1 MPGNRIAKPTER
13 RAGLYLR
20 ELQMLQRQGVE
31 TIPSSTLGAILGFSD
46 AQVRRDM
53 AELGMAGKPGCGYQV
68 AAMVETLQARFGI
81 DRTWMVSIIGVGN
94 LGRALAGHQGFWRQS
109 FRCVAAFD
117 RDPTVIGSKISGVP
131 IHGIDQL
138 EEILKKT
145 GTELAILAVPAGE
158 ATSIADRIA
167 KTQVSGILNFSPVTL
182 RPSRR
187 GLEIVQVDVSLEM
200 QRLAFAVV
208 NASPNR

>member
-53 AELGMAGKPGCGYQV
+53 AELGMAGKPGRGYQV
-68 AAMVETLQARFGI
+68 AAMVETLQTRFGI

-94 LGRALAGHQGFWRQS
+94 LDRALAGHQGFWRQG

-117 RDPTVIGSKISGVP
+117 RDPSVIGSKISGVR

-182 RPSRR
+182 HPTRG

>member
-68 AAMVETLQARFGI
+68 ASMVETLQARFGI

-94 LGRALAGHQGFWRQS
+94 LCRALAGHQGFWRQS

-117 RDPTVIGSKISGVP
+117 RDPKLIGGKISGVP

-138 EEILKKT
+138 EEILMKT
-145 GTELAILAVPAGE
+145 ATELAILAVPAVD

-182 RPSRR
+182 HPSRS